1 MKHIIIFFVSCI
13 SQLVSL
19 GLVAQNKVEYDLHI
33 NDTIVNYTGKN
44 KKAIAINGQIP
55 APTLRFTEG
64 DTVVIHIHNHMAVPT
79 SLHWHGILVPNRFD
93 GVPYLTSAPVMPGT
107 SVTYR
112 FPIEQN
118 GTYWYHSHTG
128 LQEQMGLYGAFII
141 DKRKN
146 DKHRRQTDSLP
157 EQTII
162 FGDWTDTNPME
173 INRRLHTANDWAA
186 IKKGSV
192 QSYGEAIH
200 KGHFMTKLKSEW
212 KRMSAMDVSDIYYDK
227 LLSNGLPELSLPE
240 AKPGKPVKLR
250 IINGGASTYFWLR
263 YAGGKIKI
271 VAADGQDVVPIEVDR
286 MLVAVSETYDIV
298 LTVPEHGAA
307 ELQATAED
315 RNKHTSVWL
324 GSGDRQTLEPLP
336 KLDYFAGMKMM
347 NNMMKMNGDVTDM
360 GMKMGLQK
368 MDMNKVMYPE
378 LQSKTMS
385 MPSHSE
391 HRPLQMNMNKNMD
404 KSMNMGENMNKK
416 DVKQLVTL
424 NYDMFRSPY
433 KTTLSGAA
441 FRELKFE
448 LTGNMDRYV
457 WTMDNKTIS
466 ESDKIPVKEGENI
479 RIILHNN
486 TMMRHPMHLHG
497 HFFRLVNSHGEYSP
511 LKFTFD
517 IMPAETDTIEFKA
530 GERSRGDWFFHC
542 HILYH
547 MMSGMGRVVSYQDSP
562 PNPQIPDP
570 AKAIKEVYRG
580 DKMFYLSAQNDFS
593 FSGNKGRAYYSNTR
607 WAIQGEWQLGYKA
620 EKGYDI
626 GLRAGR
632 YVGRMQWLMSFAG
645 IEWTKHKYGENNI
658 FGQKRKAGSRLV
670 GTAGVQYTLP
680 MLFVTEARINTDGN
694 VRLQLEREDIPVTNR
709 LRAGLMLN
717 SDKEYYVGLNYIIT
731 PWLGISASYNSEL
744 KWGAGIRLN
753 Y

>member
-13 SQLVSL
+13 SQLASL
-19 GLVAQNKVEYDLHI
+19 GLVAQNKIEYDLHI
-33 NDTIVNYTGKN
+33 NDTIVNHTGKS

-55 APTLRFTEG
+55 APTLHFTEG
-64 DTVVIHIHNHMAVPT
+64 DTAVIHIHNHMTVPT
-79 SLHWHGILVPNRFD
+79 SLHWHGVLVPNRFD

-112 FPIEQN
+112 FPIKQN

-141 DKRKN
+141 DKKKN
-146 DKHRRQTDSLP
+146 SEFYRQTDDLP
-157 EQTII
+157 GQVVIL
-162 FGDWTDTNPME
+162 GDWTDTDPME
-173 INRRLHTANDWAA
+173 INRRLHTGNDWAS
-186 IKKGSV
+186 IQKGSV
-192 QSYGEAIH
+192 QSYEEAIR
-200 KGHFMTKLKSEW
+200 KGHFITKLKSEW
-212 KRMSAMDVSDIYYDK
+212 KRTSAMDVSDIYYDRF
-227 LLSNGLPELSLPE
+227 LSNGLPELSLTG
-240 AKPGKPVKLR
+240 AKPGEPIKLR

-271 VAADGQDVVPIEVDR
+271 VAADGQDVEPVEVDR

-298 LTVPEHGAA
+298 LAVPEHGAA

-315 RNKHTSVWL
+315 RSGHTSVWI
-324 GSGDRQTLEPLP
+324 GNGGRQALKPLP

-347 NNMMKMNGDVTDM
+347 NGMMKMNGDVTNM
-360 GMKMGLQK
+360 GMKMELQK

-378 LQSKTMS
+378 LQAVPMS
-385 MPSHSE
+385 MPSHTD
-391 HRPLQMNMNKNMD
+391 HKPHHMGMDMNMGN
-404 KSMNMGENMNKK
+404 SMNMKEDDM
-416 DVKQLVTL
+416 KQPVTL
-424 NYDMFRSPY
+424 NYDMLRSLH
-433 KTTLSGAA
+433 KTTLPGTV
-441 FRELKFE
+441 FRELRFE

-466 ESDKIPVKEGENI
+466 ESDKIQVKEGENI
-479 RIILHNN
+479 RIILRNN

-511 LKFTFD
+511 LKFTLD
-517 IMPAETDTIEFKA
+517 IMPAETDTIEFRA

-547 MMSGMGRVVSYQDSP
+547 MMSGMGRVVSYMDSP

-570 AKAIKEVYRG
+570 DKAIKEVYRA
-580 DKMFYLSAQNDFS
+580 DRMFYLSARNDFY
-593 FSGNKGRAYYSNTR
+593 FSGNKGHADYSNTR

-620 EKGYDI
+620 EKGYEAE
-626 GLRAGR
+626 LRVGR
-632 YVGRMQWLMSFAG
+632 YIGRMQWLMPFVG
-645 IEWTKHKYGENNI
+645 TEWTKHRNRGNNI
-658 FGQKRKAGSRLV
+658 FGQRLEAGSRLA
-670 GTAGVQYTLP
+670 GMAGVRYTLP
-680 MLFVTEARINTDGN
+680 MLFVAEARINIDGN
-694 VRLQLEREDIPVTNR
+694 VRLQLEREDIPITDR
-709 LRAGLMLN
+709 LRANLMLN
-717 SDKEYYVGLNYIIT
+717 SDKEYSVGLNYIIT
-731 PWLGISASYNSEL
+731 PWMGLSVSYDSDL